1 METNWYIRKEFAT
14 IQSSK
19 LWLSISCRNKSFGK
33 KSLMGINLTDGCTL
47 KLILIISML
56 EKLLSFRINF
66 QNLTHLQFT
75 GKDKVWLSSWRK
87 YKDSTSDNLGHMIIP
102 FRWCLNKKIVY
113 STERGIKTE
122 PFSTFHGDLL
132 YNCVLGANQ
141 SSVSGPLTK
150 CSECFSVGVQRTTF
164 CAERPTKLGT
174 VIKEM
179 LCLHV

>member
-87 YKDSTSDNLGHMIIP
+87 YKDSTSDNLGHMIYPLGDVWTKKLCIP
-102 FRWCLNKKIVY
+102 LKGVLKQSHLVHSMVTCFIIVSLGQIRVLY
-113 STERGIKTE
+113 Q
-122 PFSTFHGDLL
+122 DL
-132 YNCVLGANQ
+132 
-141 SSVSGPLTK
+141 
-150 CSECFSVGVQRTTF
+150 
-164 CAERPTKLGT
+164 
-174 VIKEM
+174 
-179 LCLHV
+179 